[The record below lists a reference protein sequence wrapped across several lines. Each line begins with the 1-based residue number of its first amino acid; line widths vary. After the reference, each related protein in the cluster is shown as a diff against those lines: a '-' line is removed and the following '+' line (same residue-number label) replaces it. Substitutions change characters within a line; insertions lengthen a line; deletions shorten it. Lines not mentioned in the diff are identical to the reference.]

1 MLEKLQQLT
10 KNKILNEKNTVKKQ
24 KLEIISKIIAD
35 DNCFFKIDVD
45 TALSIL
51 KDLDFTK
58 KESLEIYK
66 QLLSDENYNKKEA

>member
-10 KNKILNEKNTVKKQ
+10 KNKISNETNTIKKQ

-35 DNCFFKIDVD
+35 DNCFFKMDVD

-51 KDLDFTK
+51 KDLSFTK
-58 KESLEIYK
+58 NESLEIYK
-66 QLLSDENYNKKEA
+66 QLLKSENYNKKEA